1 MKHQTRGGILPDN
14 SVENYGKGE
23 EEAQR
28 YADDFK
34 REMLVDNTIIDDY
47 GEKHT
52 LEYNK
57 PIVRLYRAEPVYDIT
72 SKSKS
77 LIAPRFKEG
86 FEDTHFHNPVLHRS
100 MLSEYGL
107 NRHASSTSS
116 YTPFISTTL
125 DKDIAKNFALNRL
138 KEFPNVPVKIYTIES
153 PDAIDVRGLHKMLNR
168 NQEFVIA
175 GHVPKNHIVNTE
187 TYKK

>member
-1 MKHQTRGGILPDN
+1 MKRGGILPDN
-14 SVENYGKGE
+14 SVQNYGKGK

-28 YADDFK
+28 YADDFR

-52 LEYNK
+52 LEYNN
-57 PIVRLYRAEPVYDIT
+57 PIVRLYRAEPVYDIK

-86 FEDTHFHNPVLHRS
+86 FEDTHFQNPELHRS
-100 MLSEYGL
+100 MLESYGL

-125 DKDIAKNFALNRL
+125 DKDIATKYALNRL
-138 KEFPNVPVKIYTIES
+138 EENPNVPVKIYTIES
-153 PDAIDVRGLHKMLNR
+153 PHAIDVRGLHRMLNR

-175 GHVPKNHIVNTE
+175 GRVPKNHIVKTE
-187 TYKK
+187 IYKK